1 MKLPWANNTM
11 KKGKTIVKYFKSHQ
25 VPSAILKRYQ
35 NSNYDKKISLK
46 LPLAIELT
54 ITELSRN
61 QTIRIDDDVKSIV
74 LNDEFWKDVDNL
86 LKVLNEL
93 VIGISIFESD
103 TPCLSKVVDWYYNQ
117 LESSGGK
124 EKNGV
129 FVNKLAWETAGKVD
143 PITWWCGNFSYSAP
157 ELTQVAKKVLS
168 IPTSSAASER
178 NWSAFAYIHD
188 KKRNWLR
195 ADCVLKLVY
204 IFNRENI
211 DGRSIDEIQ
220 TPDENV
226 ESDYEDECSS
236 NESEE
241 ESFNDN
247 ETDDSDISS

>member
-1 MKLPWANNTM
+1 SNMMQEHWTNYIITTPRPVFFSA
-11 KKGKTIVKYFKSHQ
+11 HQ
-25 VPSAILKRYQ
+25 
-35 NSNYDKKISLK
+35 
-46 LPLAIELT
+46 
-54 ITELSRN
+54 TELSRN

-117 LESSGGK
+117 LESS
-124 EKNGV
+124 
-129 FVNKLAWETAGKVD
+129 
-143 PITWWCGNFSYSAP
+143 
-157 ELTQVAKKVLS
+157 
-168 IPTSSAASER
+168 
-178 NWSAFAYIHD
+178 D
-188 KKRNWLR
+188 K
-195 ADCVLKLVY
+195 
-204 IFNRENI
+204 ENI

-236 NESEE
+236 SESEE

-247 ETDDSDISS
+247 ETDDSDVQEKPAEEKPASVKKKPTEEQSVAKKAPPPVPLKPNCLK

>member
-46 LPLAIELT
+46 LPLNQLAIELT

-117 LESSGGK
+117 LESSVGNNIK
-124 EKNGV
+124 NIIEKRWKSIYHPVMEEKNGV

-157 ELTQVAKKVLS
+157 ELTQGLTNELNKNILL
-168 IPTSSAASER
+168 
-178 NWSAFAYIHD
+178 D
-188 KKRNWLR
+188 
-195 ADCVLKLVY
+195 
-204 IFNRENI
+204 RENI